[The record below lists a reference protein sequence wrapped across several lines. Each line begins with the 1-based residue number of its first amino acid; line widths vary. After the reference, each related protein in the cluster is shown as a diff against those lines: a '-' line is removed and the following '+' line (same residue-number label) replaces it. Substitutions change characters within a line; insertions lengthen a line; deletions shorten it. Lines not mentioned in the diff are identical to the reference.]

1 MIIELKRAPHYERLE
16 AEAREG
22 LSQIAGLKYAC
33 GLPPQISTILK
44 YGIAFWKK
52 ECFVVFEE
60 SGSW

>member
-1 MIIELKRAPHYERLE
+1 MIIELKRALQYERLE
-16 AEAREG
+16 AEANDGLGQIGRLKDAYG
-22 LSQIAGLKYAC
+22 LS
-33 GLPPQISTILK
+33 PQISRILK